1 MSEKE
6 RKLSGPEVLEVVGDI
21 VKRMV
26 DISKEHDIPLS
37 DPEKFK
43 SDLRVSLLKDL
54 EMFLEPKE
62 LPFPRAEDEGNP
74 FLSEEGEGLSE
85 PVKSKFGFVKLDE
98 PSIKILEKTQIEQH
112 ELPIKFKTIEEEG
125 GYANF
130 YGF

>member
-6 RKLSGPEVLEVVGDI
+6 RKLSRAEVLVVVGDT

-26 DISKEHDIPLS
+26 DISKEHGIPLS

-43 SDLRVSLLKDL
+43 SDLRVSLLKNL
-54 EMFLEPKE
+54 EMFVEPKE

-85 PVKSKFGFVKLDE
+85 PVKSKFEFVKPDE
-98 PSIKILEKTQIEQH
+98 PSIKISKNAQIEQH
-112 ELPIKFKTIEEEG
+112 ELPIKLKIIEEEG

-130 YGF
+130 Y

>member
-1 MSEKE
+1 MFEKE
-6 RKLSGPEVLEVVGDI
+6 RKLSGPEVLVVVGDI
-21 VKRMV
+21 VKRMA

-54 EMFLEPKE
+54 GMFVEPKE

-85 PVKSKFGFVKLDE
+85 PVKSKFRFVKHDE
-98 PSIKILEKTQIEQH
+98 PSIKVSEKTQIEQH
-112 ELPIKFKTIEEEG
+112 ELPIKFKMIEEEG

>member
-6 RKLSGPEVLEVVGDI
+6 RKLSRAEVLVVVGDT

-26 DISKEHDIPLS
+26 DISKEHGIPLS

-54 EMFLEPKE
+54 EMFVEPKE

-74 FLSEEGEGLSE
+74 ILSEEGEGLSE
-85 PVKSKFGFVKLDE
+85 PVKPKFGFVEPDE
-98 PSIKILEKTQIEQH
+98 PLMKIFEKAQIEQH
-112 ELPIKFKTIEEEG
+112 ELPIKFKTIEGGG
-125 GYANF
+125 GYADF
-130 YGF
+130 Y